1 MLKAL
6 SFKQV
11 IICFKKNYLINENSK
26 HQKPILKQI
35 TMTKIQNS
43 KQIILQKLCP
53 MALSLADQELRSDM
67 IQLGCMFWSLKIE
80 I

>member
-6 SFKQV
+6 SLKLV
-11 IICFKKNYLINENSK
+11 IICFKKNYIINENSK

-35 TMTKIQNS
+35 TMTEIQIS
-43 KQIILQKLCP
+43 KQIILQKLFP
-53 MALSLADQELRSDM
+53 MALSLTDQELRSNV
-67 IQLGCMFWSLKIE
+67 IQLGCIFGSLKIE